1 MGGPGEG
8 GWEGGDGVGAGCRWM
23 GGQCKKA
30 LEWMQEVLDLEREG
44 VRGKDEGSEGRA
56 RGGGGGGGGGK

>member
-1 MGGPGEG
+1 
-8 GWEGGDGVGAGCRWM
+8 M